1 MPSVSLDAA
10 DAAELAELLR
20 FVGDWLAADHDRLD
34 ASLHRFVGSPGY
46 DIGQLRTD
54 LARFGFLLG
63 DDLGGGETRFGV
75 DGL

>member
-1 MPSVSLDAA
+1 MLPSWPSCCASSVTGWPPIRTGSTPPYTASSAA
-10 DAAELAELLR
+10 
-20 FVGDWLAADHDRLD
+20 
-34 ASLHRFVGSPGY
+34 PGY

-63 DDLGGGETRFGV
+63 DDLGGGETRVGV